1 MNARCEANDDWVRI
15 VDGRMNDVESKR
27 IHAELQR
34 LSPDVVREI
43 RHLIRAAVDTAVH
56 HILWEFER
64 AEDIGIYVDR
74 DGALTNVNDL
84 SDGLTG
90 DFSAWKSGS

>member
-1 MNARCEANDDWVRI
+1 MSARAEANDDWVRI
-15 VDGRMNDVESKR
+15 VDGRMNDAESKR

-34 LSPDVVREI
+34 LSPDVVRQI
-43 RHLIRAAVDTAVH
+43 QGLIGAAVDTAVH
-56 HILWEFER
+56 HLLWEFER

-74 DGALTNVNDL
+74 DGGLTNVNDL

-90 DFSAWKSGS
+90 DLAAWKSGS